1 MTRAACFFI
10 VALCFIAAYS
20 CKTDERDP
28 CLQPRTTVLRA
39 HSYHHA
45 DTGAAINDTLLPNPI
60 LHPLTSGTTAY
71 YYGGVKRIS
80 SFSLSLSNVADSC
93 TWVIQP
99 DSALALRDTITFYY
113 TRQLRFLSNACG
125 YTNFYNLLRIVA
137 TAHALDSAIIA
148 HSDVTSDANVEHLK
162 LYY

>member
-1 MTRAACFFI
+1 MTKAAYLLLI
-10 VALCFIAAYS
+10 ALSFIAAYS

-28 CLQPRTTVLRA
+28 CLQPRTVVLRA

-45 DTGAAINDTLLPNPI
+45 DTGTAISDTLLPNPI
-60 LHPLTSGTTAY
+60 LQPLTGGTTLY
-71 YYGGVKRIS
+71 YYGGVKRIANL
-80 SFSLSLSNVADSC
+80 SLSLSNVVDSC

-99 DSALALRDTITFYY
+99 DSAIALSDTLTFYY

-125 YTNFYNLLRIVA
+125 YTNFYNILRVA
-137 TAHALDSAIIA
+137 TTTHALDSAIIA